1 MGSVNIRKRGKYYQ
15 YQFEVAPIAGKR
27 KQVTKSGF
35 KTKAEAQAEGTKAYN
50 EYITTGLNFK
60 ESEISYSDYLD
71 FWIEKYCKV
80 NLRYSTIQTYTTII
94 EKYLKPDLGGYRLS
108 SLTSVKLNSYIAD
121 LCMRTNYA
129 RSYYSKILKLIKGT
143 FRDACD
149 LFGFLKYNPTITLR
163 LPRLE
168 EVKKEPK
175 HIYSQ
180 EEIDIILDRFKNDE
194 TFTCAFLTACYTG
207 MRTGEVCALTWD
219 DIDLENAI
227 IHIKHNVYDKPDD
240 GKGRWYI
247 GKTKTISGLRDVHIC
262 NTLLYALRNYK
273 RKQLEYKS
281 ILKKEYKSYHKEEV
295 KNEFGKIIEYRIVED
310 KDNVISINNI
320 NLVFTKVDGQYVGTD
335 ITKYPFKVIHNEL
348 GITKC
353 RFYDLRGS
361 YATKILNSG
370 VEIRDVADMLGHKNI
385 ETTENY
391 YITSI
396 DENRCNASK
405 RFDNIVNSET
415 IKAISSYK

>member
-35 KTKAEAQAEGTKAYN
+35 KTKAEAQEEGTKAYN

-60 ESEISYSDYLD
+60 QSDISYSDYLD
-71 FWIEKYCKV
+71 FWMEKYCKV
-80 NLRYSTIQTYTTII
+80 NLRYSTINTYSTII
-94 EKYLKPDLGGYRLS
+94 DKYLKPDLGRYRLS
-108 SLTSVKLNSYIAD
+108 AITSVKLNSYISE
-121 LCMRTNYA
+121 LCMRTNFA
-129 RSYYSKILKLIKGT
+129 RSYYSKILKIIKGT

-168 EVKKEPK
+168 ETKREDN

-180 EEIDIILDRFKNDE
+180 KEIDLILNRFKGNE

-219 DIDLENAI
+219 DIDLERAI
-227 IHIKHNVYDKPDD
+227 IHVRHNVYDKPDD
-240 GKGRWYI
+240 GNGRWYI
-247 GKTKTISGLRDVHIC
+247 GKTKTISGIRDIHIC
-262 NTLLYALRNYK
+262 DTLLYALKNYK
-273 RKQLEYKS
+273 KKKIENKN
-281 ILKKEYKSYHKEEV
+281 ILKKRYKTYHKEEV
-295 KNEFGKIIEYRIVED
+295 KNEYGKVVEYRIVED
-310 KDNVISINNI
+310 KNNVISINNI
-320 NLVFTKVDGQYVGTD
+320 DLVFTNSDGKYLGTD
-335 ITKYPFKVIHNEL
+335 ITKYPYRIIHHEL
-348 GITKC
+348 GIEKC

-370 VEIRDVADMLGHKNI
+370 VEIKDVANMLGHRNI

-396 DENRCNASK
+396 DTNRNNASK
-405 RFDNIVNSET
+405 KFDKIVNSNI
-415 IKAISSYK
+415 IKEISNYK